1 MNAFLML
8 FEARPP
14 LSLVIRVSS
23 LLLAEKDRN
32 IGTTAYFYLKR
43 LARSSTPDNHYL

>member
-1 MNAFLML
+1 ML
-8 FEARPP
+8 LEARPP

-23 LLLAEKDRN
+23 LLLVEEDDN
-32 IGTTAYFYLKR
+32 VGSTAYFYLKR

>member
-1 MNAFLML
+1 ML

-23 LLLAEKDRN
+23 LLLAEEDEN
-32 IGTTAYFYLKR
+32 VGSTAYFYLKR